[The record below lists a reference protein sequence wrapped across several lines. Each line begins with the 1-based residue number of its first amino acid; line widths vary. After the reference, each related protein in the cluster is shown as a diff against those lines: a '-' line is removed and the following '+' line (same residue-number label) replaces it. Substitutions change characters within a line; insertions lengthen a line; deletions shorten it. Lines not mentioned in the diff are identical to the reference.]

1 MQLKPQTTLTS
12 SINSTSGRIVDN
24 DETLMNE
31 NVNAVVTS
39 IYTNVY
45 NTMNAISDV
54 SSAITLTI
62 GAISGPTSIMVGLG
76 NVDNTKQFKWIT

>member
-45 NTMNAISDV
+45 NTMNAISDI
-54 SSAITLTI
+54 S
-62 GAISGPTSIMVGLG
+62 GAIASLRIGPISGLKYANVGLE
-76 NVDNTKQFKWIT
+76 NIKTISSVN